1 MESGEIR
8 LAVSTEKGAFI
19 LKSSNYRSN
28 WSISKGLMTDQSVN
42 NIISTDKGTLFAATL
57 TDGIFRSYD
66 KGKNWNQS
74 SKGLIVRKVWS
85 IEQDK
90 HNQDNLLAGTQY
102 GHMFSSA
109 DSGNTWEEVVG
120 LYDAPNRNNWGI
132 DWGFGTT
139 GLTIHTIKS
148 DPNKKNRFYIVASGN
163 GTYRTDDYGKKWKAL
178 KEGLLDD
185 CPLEFGS
192 NTSKGKKISVE
203 EKKREHLQGVHS
215 CTHKLALSPSRRNT
229 IFQQNHCGVFKS
241 TNSGDRWSDIS
252 PENNRHGFGIT
263 VTPGDIENIFTIPA
277 NQRKCKKH
285 NSCIQGQL
293 TVLRSADS
301 GKTWDSLTNGLP
313 SKIHNCVLRDCLTND
328 NLPEPGV
335 YFGTTTGEVYASLD
349 LGHTWKEIATNLPR
363 IQGVSVIAA

>member
-163 GTYRTDDYGKKWKAL
+163 GTYRTDDYGKKWKVL
-178 KEGLLDD
+178 KEGLLDN

-192 NTSKGKKISVE
+192 NTSNGKKISVE
-203 EKKREHLQGVHS
+203 EEKREHLQGVHS

-277 NQRKCKKH
+277 NQGKCKKH

-293 TVLRSADS
+293 TALRSSDS

-313 SKIHNCVLRDCLTND
+313 SKVHNCVLRDCLTND

-335 YFGTTTGEVYASLD
+335 YFGTTTGEVYASMD
-349 LGHTWKEIATNLPR
+349 MGDTWKEIVNDLPR
-363 IQGVSVIAA
+363 IQGVSVLAA